1 MSCETNQHKFF
12 HHLGGEFAQTGLMEG
27 DPAQCQR
34 FVQALYDA
42 GYNEPPAPTPSAHD
56 QATNQAATMRV
67 FAEMQRLGLRPPVH
81 SP

>member
-56 QATNQAATMRV
+56 QATNQAAR
-67 FAEMQRLGLRPPVH
+67 RPAIN
-81 SP
+81 SAAGASSGNK